1 MLWLQNKK
9 PSKDKIIQKTK
20 EIYILRCKNCSVT
33 MKSNNVNKRIC
44 WKNWQLCGTCAVTQH
59 PEAYCNRT
67 KGIVAGKGY
76 SNAKR

>member
-1 MLWLQNKK
+1 
-9 PSKDKIIQKTK
+9 
-20 EIYILRCKNCSVT
+20 

-76 SNAKR
+76 SNAKRQ